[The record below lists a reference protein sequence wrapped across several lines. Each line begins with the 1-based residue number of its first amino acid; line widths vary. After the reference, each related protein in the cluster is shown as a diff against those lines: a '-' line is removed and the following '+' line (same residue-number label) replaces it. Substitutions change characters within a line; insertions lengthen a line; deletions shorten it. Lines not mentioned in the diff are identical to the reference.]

1 MKQKNTLSETYT
13 LMNGINIPKIGLGTW
28 FIPDDEAA
36 AAVCKAVE
44 IGYRHIDTA
53 QAYENERGIGKGVRD
68 CGISR
73 QELFITTKLAAEL
86 KTYEEAAQAITGSLE
101 KMGLDYIDLM
111 LIHSPQP
118 WTDFRGGDYA
128 AGNRE
133 AWRALEDAYK
143 AGKIRAIGIS
153 NFQEHDIENIL
164 SSCTIKPM
172 VNQLL
177 AHIGNT
183 PANLI
188 EYCRENGILVEAYS
202 PVAHGEILK
211 SEEVR
216 AIAEKYQVTVPQLC
230 IRYDLQLGTLP
241 LPKTANPAHMRENAK
256 VDFEIYKTAE
266 RLWRVQFISCVQRK
280 IKYSRREK
288 MNRPYIFCHMMTSL
302 DGKIMGS
309 YMNTKEG
316 ENAGNVFYNISF
328 GENPYYKHQG
338 WLSGRVTTDDNFT
351 FYEKPALDEN
361 APVVPEGDFVANG
374 NAGMYYVSVDP
385 AGKLGWKS
393 GKLTYVDT
401 HAHVIEVLTGKA
413 SNSYK
418 AFLRKLGISYIVAGV
433 ETLDY
438 EMTMEKLKKLFGIE
452 TLMLGGGGVLN
463 WSFIQAGMCDEV
475 SVVIAP
481 VADGSSKTPALFN
494 AKDEWASDT
503 PVAFELQ
510 SAEIKDGGSV
520 WLRYLV
526 KR

>member
-1 MKQKNTLSETYT
+1 MDKYLNEDAITAEIMSYVKNRIYNYAVLID
-13 LMNGINIPKIGLGTW
+13 GDWGT
-28 FIPDDEAA
+28 
-36 AAVCKAVE
+36 
-44 IGYRHIDTA
+44 G
-53 QAYENERGIGKGVRD
+53 
-68 CGISR
+68 
-73 QELFITTKLAAEL
+73 
-86 KTYEEAAQAITGSLE
+86 KTYFIQKSIIPTLEGSGY
-101 KMGLDYIDLM
+101 MPIYISLYGVN
-111 LIHSPQP
+111 S
-118 WTDFRGGDYA
+118 TDTVSQKI
-128 AGNRE
+128 
-133 AWRALEDAYK
+133 ALSILTNKLPSDKRTVAK
-143 AGKIRAIGIS
+143 QCLPAIGSFVLPIG
-153 NFQEHDIENIL
+153 Q
-164 SSCTIKPM
+164 T
-172 VNQLL
+172 LL
-177 AHIGNT
+177 
-183 PANLI
+183 
-188 EYCRENGILVEAYS
+188 
-202 PVAHGEILK
+202 
-211 SEEVR
+211 
-216 AIAEKYQVTVPQLC
+216 
-230 IRYDLQLGTLP
+230 
-241 LPKTANPAHMRENAK
+241 NA
-256 VDFEIYKTAE
+256 T
-266 RLWRVQFISCVQRK
+266 
-280 IKYSRREK
+280 
-288 MNRPYIFCHMMTSL
+288 
-302 DGKIMGS
+302 G
-309 YMNTKEG
+309 
-316 ENAGNVFYNISF
+316 ISF

-438 EMTMEKLKKLFGIE
+438 EMAMEKLKKLFGIE

-520 WLRYLV
+520 WRRYLV